1 MAEKG
6 SDGGATTQPA
16 GGLTKMAAGASE
28 TITKKE
34 AVRRSL
40 AKLGKNA
47 QPVEIQ
53 KDIKERFGIDMTTGH
68 ISTTK
73 GELRRGAKGKKKGG
87 TKQAASKPETAPVQ
101 PARPAPTAAQV
112 TAGKAPAIPLEDI
125 LVVRALV
132 DRLGAAPLKTLIDA
146 LGQ

>member
-6 SDGGATTQPA
+6 SEGGATTQPA
-16 GGLTKMAAGASE
+16 AGLPKMAAGASE

-53 KDIKERFGIDMTTGH
+53 KDIKDRFGIDMTTGH

-87 TKQAASKPETAPVQ
+87 TKQAA
-101 PARPAPTAAQV
+101 
-112 TAGKAPAIPLEDI
+112 PAIPLEDI
-125 LVVRALV
+125 LAVRSLV

-146 LGQ
+146 LQG